1 MNEGFKPYYKW
12 NTFNTYNTRK
22 RWFCMG
28 RFKPY
33 YKWNTFNTSEASA
46 PFTVIPLAVL
56 NLIINGIPSILDKEI
71 LKGFKK
77 TVKF

>member
-1 MNEGFKPYYKW
+1 MTKSELLSAVS
-12 NTFNTYNTRK
+12 
-22 RWFCMG
+22 
-28 RFKPY
+28 FKPY